1 MANEDRVRV
10 DVDEAGVAVVTMT
23 RAEHHNALDDAM
35 IAALRK
41 CYEALHGDPR
51 VRTVVLH
58 GEGESFCAGLD
69 VKYYLQNPGRIDNL
83 LVRGPGEK
91 ANSAQRVSYDWHVL
105 PVPVIA
111 AITGNCFGGG
121 LQLALGA
128 DIRVAAP
135 ESRLSIME
143 IRWGLVPDMG
153 ITQSLPKLVGIDV
166 AKDLTFTGRI
176 VSGREAR
183 ELRLVT
189 HIAEDPTAYAIE
201 LARNIAARPPK
212 AVRAAKQLYNESW
225 GADPS
230 PGLRLETSLQRDL
243 LLDLASRM

>member
-1 MANEDRVRV
+1 MANEDRVRT

-35 IAALRK
+35 ISALLK
-41 CYEALHGDPR
+41 CSETLQDDPR
-51 VRTVVLH
+51 VRAVVLR

-69 VKYYLQNPGRIDNL
+69 VKHYLQNPARIDNL
-83 LVRGPGEK
+83 LVRGPGQE
-91 ANSAQRVSYDWHVL
+91 ANSAQRVSYDWHLL

-153 ITQSLPKLVGIDV
+153 ITQSLPQLVGIDV

-176 VSGREAR
+176 LSGHEAR

-189 HIAEDPTAYAIE
+189 HTADDPTAYAMK

-225 GADPS
+225 RADTAT
-230 PGLRLETSLQRDL
+230 GLRLETSLQRDL
-243 LLDLASRM
+243 LLDLASRV